1 MSGTYRVSDNRANV
15 QCVRFEFIML
25 HISLA
30 AETLWHV
37 WGFAISNA
45 YLTTFVVMGL
55 LIGLSYLATR
65 KMSLIPSTGQ
75 VIAESIVGGLYDFF
89 SAIAGRHIAQF
100 FPIVASLFLFILVAN
115 WVGLLPGVGTVG
127 YFRAPE
133 TEATAELA
141 VEPVVTEETHAPVV
155 EDTHAQPGTTAD
167 EAVIPEATVT
177 AEKTQAEGHGEK
189 EFVPLLR
196 GATADLNMTLA
207 LAIVSVL
214 AMQYFGFRNLGSHY
228 LSRFINFKDPIMFSV
243 GLLELVSDV
252 SKVISFAFRLFG
264 NIFAGEVLLAVMA
277 FLMPFIVPL
286 PFLMMELFVGLI
298 QALVFSMLSTAFFA
312 VAVSHGEGEHA

>member
-1 MSGTYRVSDNRANV
+1 
-15 QCVRFEFIML
+15 ML

-55 LIGLSYLATR
+55 LIVLSFLATR
-65 KMSLIPSTGQ
+65 KMTMIPSTGQ
-75 VIAESIVGGLYDFF
+75 LIAETIVGGLYDFF
-89 SAIAGRHIAQF
+89 SAIAGKHIKQF
-100 FPIVASLFLFILVAN
+100 FPIVASLFLFILAAN
-115 WVGLLPGVGTVG
+115 WVGLLPGVGTIG

-133 TEATAELA
+133 MEAAAGVEAEHVSETA
-141 VEPVVTEETHAPVV
+141 VVDEDAHTPVV
-155 EDTHAQPGTTAD
+155 EDSHTAVGEKID
-167 EAVIPEATVT
+167 SEVVPEATVT
-177 AEKTQAEGHGEK
+177 AETAAEGGHGEK

-207 LAIVSVL
+207 LAIVSVI
-214 AMQYFGFRNLGSHY
+214 AMQYFGFLNLGTHY

-243 GLLELVSDV
+243 GLLEMVSDI
-252 SKVISFAFRLFG
+252 SKIISFAFRLFG

-286 PFLMMELFVGLI
+286 PFLMMELFVGVI

-312 VAVSHGEGEHA
+312 VAVSHGEGEAEHA